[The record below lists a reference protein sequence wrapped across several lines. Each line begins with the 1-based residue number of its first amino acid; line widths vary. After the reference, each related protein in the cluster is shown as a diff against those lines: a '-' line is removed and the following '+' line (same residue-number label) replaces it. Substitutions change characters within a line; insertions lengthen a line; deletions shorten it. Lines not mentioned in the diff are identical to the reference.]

1 MHGVLMQAG
10 REHAGSALVPRRC
23 AIACGRHLI
32 LLQSLARAGRLEF
45 LRYLPE
51 NTQGVLVQPAGEHGL
66 LVAAT
71 DTQRGFGRLD
81 QARSWDALHLLILD

>member
-1 MHGVLMQAG
+1 M
-10 REHAGSALVPRRC
+10 
-23 AIACGRHLI
+23 
-32 LLQSLARAGRLEF
+32 EF
-45 LRYLPE
+45 LQYLPG

-81 QARSWDALHLLILD
+81 QARSQGL